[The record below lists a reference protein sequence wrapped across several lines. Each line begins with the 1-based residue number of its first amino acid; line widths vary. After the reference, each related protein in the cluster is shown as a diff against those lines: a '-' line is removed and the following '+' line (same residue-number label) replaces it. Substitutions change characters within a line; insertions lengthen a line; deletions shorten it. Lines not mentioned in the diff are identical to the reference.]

1 MEIEEIKEWCKSE
14 NLETNS
20 NGVFKYHSD
29 NGKEMINLPL
39 IIKAFLI
46 DKNFNQQQKE
56 KEGLEKEFSENR
68 RSNERLAVKVI
79 DLEEENTK
87 LKERVSELKTF
98 EVDFDGSLK
107 MLVEVRN
114 NELTFKAAVNGFG
127 QLVELDKIKI
137 TKND

>member
-1 MEIEEIKEWCKSE
+1 MELEEKFEYILKEVKKIGIVLKATQNERDTQAKELKQLREELQDLKSE
-14 NLETNS
+14 
-20 NGVFKYHSD
+20 GCKYD
-29 NGKEMINLPL
+29 D
-39 IIKAFLI
+39 II
-46 DKNFNQQQKE
+46 
-56 KEGLEKEFSENR
+56 R
-68 RSNERLAVKVI
+68 
-79 DLEEENTK
+79 ENTK